1 MALIWVMIGIYS
13 IFIFITVY
21 MLIMLVKRSSYKIW
35 TFYLLYLVNLCS
47 VLTALLISAF
57 SDYIVFI
64 LCNLPNYDDTQIWIP
79 SEITIMLVLLSVIAI
94 SLYWIL
100 TFFELNSSI
109 RIFSEKTTLS
119 RVKKFRIALLI
130 ISFILISFEI
140 LLSIPELIGMHDE
153 MNDKLINFAQ
163 LGIWVV
169 LIVMYLFNAFSL
181 LKELD
186 TIDEMEDEKKKI
198 KI

>member
-1 MALIWVMIGIYS
+1 
-13 IFIFITVY
+13 
-21 MLIMLVKRSSYKIW
+21 
-35 TFYLLYLVNLCS
+35 
-47 VLTALLISAF
+47 
-57 SDYIVFI
+57 
-64 LCNLPNYDDTQIWIP
+64 
-79 SEITIMLVLLSVIAI
+79 MLVLLSVIAI

-130 ISFILISFEI
+130 TSFMLISCQI
-140 LLSIPELIGMHDE
+140 LLCIPELTGMHDE
-153 MNDKLINFAQ
+153 KNDKLINFAQ

-169 LIVMYLFNAFSL
+169 LVVMYLFNAISL